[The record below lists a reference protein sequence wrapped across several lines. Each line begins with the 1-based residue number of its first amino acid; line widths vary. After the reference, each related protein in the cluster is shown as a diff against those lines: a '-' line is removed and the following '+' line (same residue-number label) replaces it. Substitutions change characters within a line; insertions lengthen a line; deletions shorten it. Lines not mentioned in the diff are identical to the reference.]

1 MSDPA
6 GTVSVGDESATLVDC
21 RGLLCPV
28 PIIRLSKAVKGVE
41 VGHLVKLLATDPG
54 SEPDLKAWEKQTGHT
69 LLSSERSGSEF
80 HFVVR
85 RMK

>member
-6 GTVSVGDESATLVDC
+6 ATVSVGSESAILVDC
-21 RGLLCPV
+21 RGMLCPM

-41 VGHLVKLLATDPG
+41 VGQLVKLLATDPG
-54 SEPDLKAWEKQTGHT
+54 SEPDLKAWERQTGHT
-69 LLSSERSGSEF
+69 LLSSERTGSDF

-85 RMK
+85 RAK